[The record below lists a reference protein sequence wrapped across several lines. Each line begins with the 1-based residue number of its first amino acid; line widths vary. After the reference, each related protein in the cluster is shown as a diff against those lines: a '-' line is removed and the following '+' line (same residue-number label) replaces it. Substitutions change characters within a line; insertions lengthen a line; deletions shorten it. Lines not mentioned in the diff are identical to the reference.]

1 MNSKENSLIAIIG
14 ILTVALLGVY
24 FVFFMPK
31 PTDNKEVTKYEYE
44 STTVSESNSEQV
56 EKKEFGSLKE
66 LSQKAGFTVKP
77 LTLKSAAVTASKF
90 ILYGNGIAEIKY
102 ACDTGNRLTYRQSKG
117 SGDNTGSAPVYHDFK
132 KLRTLLLK
140 GSNGKYGVAVW
151 EKDGFTYS
159 ITSDELLDESELVKL
174 TGENLDSDKK

>member
-1 MNSKENSLIAIIG
+1 MNSKETTVTTLIVLAAI
-14 ILTVALLGVY
+14 GVLAVY
-24 FVFFMPK
+24 CIFFAPK
-31 PTDNKEVTKYEYE
+31 STDKQEVTEYEYE
-44 STTVSESNSEQV
+44 STVVSESHSEQD

-77 LTLKSAAVTASKF
+77 LKPKGTAVTTSKF
-90 ILYGNGIAEIKY
+90 ILYGNGIAEIIY
-102 ACDTGNRLTYRQSKG
+102 TCDTRNKLTYRQSKG

-140 GSNGKYGVAVW
+140 GSNCKYGVAVW

-159 ITSDELLDESELVKL
+159 ITSEELLDEGELIKL

>member
-1 MNSKENSLIAIIG
+1 MNSKENSVIAILG
-14 ILTVALLGVY
+14 ILTTLLLGVY

-31 PTDNKEVTKYEYE
+31 PTDNKDVTEYEYE
-44 STTVSESNSEQV
+44 SVAVSESRSEQG
-56 EKKEFGSLKE
+56 EKKEVGSLKE

-77 LTLKSAAVTASKF
+77 LSPKTASVTASKF
-90 ILYGNGIAEIKY
+90 TAYKNGIAEIIY
-102 ACDTGNRLTYRQSKG
+102 TCDTGNKLTYRQSKG

-174 TGENLDSDKK
+174 TGEKLDSDKE

>member
-1 MNSKENSLIAIIG
+1 MNSKETTVTTLIVLAAI
-14 ILTVALLGVY
+14 GVLAVY
-24 FVFFMPK
+24 CIFFAPK
-31 PTDNKEVTKYEYE
+31 PTDNKEVTEYEYE
-44 STTVSESNSEQV
+44 SAVVSESHSEQG

-77 LTLKSAAVTASKF
+77 LTPKSTAVTASKF

-102 ACDTGNRLTYRQSKG
+102 ACDTGNKLTYRQSKG

-159 ITSDELLDESELVKL
+159 ITSDELLDEGELVKL
-174 TGENLDSDKK
+174 TGENFDSDKK